1 MNNKLVSGAL
11 LLAALFGTA
20 PPVHAQQDAWRATPP
35 PGKTLMFVF
44 RSDREP
50 VAARVQVFVNSVRVG
65 ELANGSFVIATVNPG
80 KIFLRLGDQAAPTYA
95 FEGAANQSY
104 FARVAALAGVQ
115 PVRTEVRLV
124 REAEARPALAQ
135 SRFLGAV
142 TVAAGAPQP
151 RAPAATPPRPQP
163 PAAPVAAAPRV
174 EQPRAPAQPAPRP
187 GAPETAPSAE
197 SGDEWE
203 FALLASGGAFKMAN
217 DNPTVAGLSSVFDK
231 TSSPVLS
238 VEAEWRSKAGFAVGG
253 EAFYYKNDLATSP
266 PPAVSKQQV
275 LAVMANGKYYFRAA
289 DWFYPFVGAG
299 IGLAGAVYSGGNLKG
314 SGGGLAYQGLAG
326 MEFRFGS
333 VGLHL
338 QYKYLAATAGKD
350 DKKVKVGGGGVL
362 AGVSFLF

>member
-1 MNNKLVSGAL
+1 MNNKLVSGAF

-151 RAPAATPPRPQP
+151 PARAPTPP

-174 EQPRAPAQPAPRP
+174 EQPRAPAQPAARP
-187 GAPETAPSAE
+187 AAPETAPSAE

-238 VEAEWRSKAGFAVGG
+238 VEAEWRSKAGLAVGG
-253 EAFYYKNDLATSP
+253 EVFYYKNDLVTTP
-266 PPAVSKQQV
+266 PPAISKQQV

-338 QYKYLAATAGKD
+338 QYKYLAATTGKSD
-350 DKKVKVGGGGVL
+350 AQVKVGGGGVL